1 MKVSKDSLRSAR
13 TALLGHAKGP
23 SSPRLHSQ
31 QRQAVDTGGKMRR
44 PRWRAVRS
52 FPNLP
57 YLPTEDKLPT
67 NLLTCGP
74 RGSGPRTLQLSTQ
87 GLPIGAEPQL
97 GTANQRVH
105 RQRPNHIQLDPR
117 FALNRFPS
125 TLQLS
130 RGRICSPYHNRSAG
144 ANTAQ
149 DNLIFTRPRS

>member
-1 MKVSKDSLRSAR
+1 MKVSKDNLRSAR

-31 QRQAVDTGGKMRR
+31 QRQAVDTGGKARR
-44 PRWRAVRS
+44 PGWRAVQS

-67 NLLTCGP
+67 NSLTC
-74 RGSGPRTLQLSTQ
+74 GPRTLQLSTQ

-105 RQRPNHIQLDPR
+105 RQRPNHIQLDPH
-117 FALNRFPS
+117 FVLNTFPS

-130 RGRICSPYHNRSAG
+130 RGRIYSPYHNRSAG